1 MEETN
6 DDDADF
12 VSQGVFEIAEADGL
26 LERLKTEGIR
36 FEIEVEEVHSHPT
49 GFTRMNPTQTQV
61 KLYIHKLDLK
71 PWEALREKL
80 YPV

>member
-6 DDDADF
+6 DDADF
-12 VSQGVFEIAEADGL
+12 VSQGVFRIEETDGL

-36 FEIEVEEVHSHPT
+36 FEIEIEEVNSHPT

-71 PWEALREKL
+71 LWEALREKL
-80 YPV
+80 YPI